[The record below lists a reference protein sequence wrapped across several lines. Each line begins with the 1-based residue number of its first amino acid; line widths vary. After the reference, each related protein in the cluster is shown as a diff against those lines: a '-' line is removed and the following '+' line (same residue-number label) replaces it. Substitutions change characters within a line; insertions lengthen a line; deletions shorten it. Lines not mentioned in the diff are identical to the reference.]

1 MNSSNRSSSDISEH
15 LNFQPNNSID
25 DITGDVELAM
35 EIDGCGSSTSGSDH
49 CFSTATVSILS
60 DSEGQELSD
69 FEENGSESSSNHS
82 GRGCPIANIGEALEN
97 PSDHEEDSI
106 GGEEEEIVLD
116 FLSDSS
122 ESVIDERYL
131 ESSSDEE
138 EVEIIPIEEHVD
150 GGGPFQYSVEEP
162 GFIVFDDD
170 SEVESENG
178 EVFIENGEELVEAA
192 IDDEPIYSDQSES
205 SSEHSNDSPKYSNR
219 DQSWVVYD
227 DSDEDMAESYDGGE
241 FEEATLDNEAEQSEG
256 SSEPSLENGNDLP
269 MDDSVSI
276 PTSESELRRNE
287 EFLQTA
293 PIASTASDYEPSLT
307 SSADAEFRVFIQQT
321 RELAARE
328 DVQEVAV
335 VPEVDPELLDLQV
348 VAGEQPID
356 FGNHENHLNVLIAN
370 GEMLPQLP
378 SGDITFI
385 WVNHHF

>member
-1 MNSSNRSSSDISEH
+1 MIEQ
-15 LNFQPNNSID
+15 LNFQPNNSND
-25 DITGDVELAM
+25 DSTGDVELAM
-35 EIDGCGSSTSGSDH
+35 DCGSSTSGSDH
-49 CFSTATVSILS
+49 RFSTASVSILS

-69 FEENGSESSSNHS
+69 FEENGSESSSNSS
-82 GRGCPIANIGEALEN
+82 GRGGPIAYIEEALEN

-122 ESVIDERYL
+122 ESVIDERDS

-138 EVEIIPIEEHVD
+138 EVEIIPNEEHVD

-178 EVFIENGEELVEAA
+178 EELIEAAIDDENGEELVEAA

-205 SSEHSNDSPKYSNR
+205 SSEHSNDSPNMQYSTKEH
-219 DQSWVVYD
+219 SWLEYD
-227 DSDEDMAESYDGGE
+227 DSDEDMAESNDGGE

-276 PTSESELRRNE
+276 PTSESELRRNQ

-293 PIASTASDYEPSLT
+293 PIASTASYEPSLT

-348 VAGEQPID
+348 VAGEQPI
-356 FGNHENHLNVLIAN
+356 GNHANHLNVLIAN

-378 SGDITFI
+378 SRDITFI
-385 WVNHHF
+385 WVNQHF

>member
-1 MNSSNRSSSDISEH
+1 MIEQ
-15 LNFQPNNSID
+15 LNFQPNNSND
-25 DITGDVELAM
+25 DSTGDVELAM
-35 EIDGCGSSTSGSDH
+35 DCGSSTSGSDH
-49 CFSTATVSILS
+49 RFSTASVSILS
-60 DSEGQELSD
+60 DSDGQKLSD
-69 FEENGSESSSNHS
+69 FEENGSESSS
-82 GRGCPIANIGEALEN
+82 
-97 PSDHEEDSI
+97 
-106 GGEEEEIVLD
+106 
-116 FLSDSS
+116 DSS
-122 ESVIDERYL
+122 ESVIDERDS

-138 EVEIIPIEEHVD
+138 EVEIIPNEEHVD

-178 EVFIENGEELVEAA
+178 EELIEAAIDDENGEELVEAA

-205 SSEHSNDSPKYSNR
+205 SSEHSNDSPNMQYSTR

-227 DSDEDMAESYDGGE
+227 DSDEDMAESNDGGE

-307 SSADAEFRVFIQQT
+307 PSEDAEFRVFIQRT
-321 RELAARE
+321 RELEARV
-328 DVQEVAV
+328 DVQEVAADQLE
-335 VPEVDPELLDLQV
+335 VPEVAPELLDLQV
-348 VAGEQPID
+348 VAAEQPIG
-356 FGNHENHLNVLIAN
+356 FGNDENHLNVLIAN

-378 SGDITFI
+378 SGEITFI

>member
-15 LNFQPNNSID
+15 LNFQPNNPID

-35 EIDGCGSSTSGSDH
+35 DIDVCGSSTSGSDH
-49 CFSTATVSILS
+49 CFSTASVSIFS
-60 DSEGQELSD
+60 DSESQELSD
-69 FEENGSESSSNHS
+69 LEENDSESSSNHS
-82 GRGCPIANIGEALEN
+82 DRGGAIVNIEQALEN
-97 PSDHEEDSI
+97 PRDHEEDAI
-106 GGEEEEIVLD
+106 DGEEEENLLD
-116 FLSDSS
+116 FFSDSS
-122 ESVIDERYL
+122 ESVIDERDF

-138 EVEIIPIEEHVD
+138 EVEIIPNEEQVD
-150 GGGPFQYSVEEP
+150 VDGPFQYSLEEP
-162 GFIVFDDD
+162 ILIVIDDD
-170 SEVESENG
+170 SEVAS
-178 EVFIENGEELVEAA
+178 ENGEELVEAA
-192 IDDEPIYSDQSES
+192 IDDEPIDTDQSEV
-205 SSEHSNDSPKYSNR
+205 SSEHSNDSPKYSTK
-219 DQSWVVYD
+219 DQSWVEYD
-227 DSDEDMAESYDGGE
+227 DSDEDMAESNDEGE
-241 FEEATLDNEAEQSEG
+241 FEEATLDNEADQSEV
-256 SSEPSLENGNDLP
+256 SSEPSLESGNDLP

-276 PTSESELRRNE
+276 PTSDSELRRNE

-307 SSADAEFRVFIQQT
+307 SSEDAEFRVFIQRT
-321 RELAARE
+321 RELEARE

-335 VPEVDPELLDLQV
+335 DQLEVPEVDPELLDLQV

>member
-1 MNSSNRSSSDISEH
+1 MIEQ
-15 LNFQPNNSID
+15 LNFQPNNSND
-25 DITGDVELAM
+25 DSTGDVELAM
-35 EIDGCGSSTSGSDH
+35 DCGSSTSGSDH
-49 CFSTATVSILS
+49 RFSTASVSILS

-69 FEENGSESSSNHS
+69 FEENGSESSSNSS
-82 GRGCPIANIGEALEN
+82 GRGGPIAYIEEALEN

-122 ESVIDERYL
+122 ESVIDERDS

-138 EVEIIPIEEHVD
+138 EVEIIPNEEHVD

-178 EVFIENGEELVEAA
+178 EELIEAAIDDENGEELVEAA
-192 IDDEPIYSDQSES
+192 IDDEPIYSDQSDS
-205 SSEHSNDSPKYSNR
+205 SSEHSNDSPNMQYSTR

-227 DSDEDMAESYDGGE
+227 DSDEDMAESNDGGE

-276 PTSESELRRNE
+276 PTSESELRRNQ

-293 PIASTASDYEPSLT
+293 PIASTASYEPSLT
-307 SSADAEFRVFIQQT
+307 SSADAVFRVFIQQT

-378 SGDITFI
+378 SRDITFI